1 MSELPERRR
10 PGNGNGNAADALA
23 NGHGRP
29 AVVPAHAT
37 EQEINYGELLN
48 LLWRRK
54 WALVLI
60 VVLCLG
66 VSFVYLKRTPKQYSS
81 YSRICLQPSSHGLVG
96 GEDVPAQP
104 ANYLAIQSELIRSPA
119 ILTDAIEHA
128 PPGQLRSLRSSNNPA
143 TVLRNG
149 LKVDSDKTD
158 DSISISYTAPSAD
171 EAAAAVNAV
180 VDSYSRYQNE
190 KAGSAISE
198 VVRIL
203 KLDEAELQKERADEL
218 QAEIDFQTKNP
229 SLSYG
234 KAGDNIIVQKLAA
247 LSNAVTAADLQ
258 NRLMDA
264 NLKSAKAL
272 PRTADE
278 LATLL
283 GTDDRGAKITSTP
296 LLAVEGRIASARA
309 TIDQQRAIL
318 DRYNP
323 VTESENPSVK
333 AAQATIQRR
342 MSELPGLE
350 QQRAACLLDLIQVRA
365 DAAALKFEE
374 LTKDYEKQQQLA
386 FGLNKAAA
394 EYNALDKQLA
404 QTTSMADSINAK
416 IAGINAARDLSGFVV
431 SVLEPATAADAASE
445 PQKTRVVGIALAIG
459 LVLGFATVLLL
470 DWADQRLWGVRE
482 VRGLF
487 GTPVLGIVPRI
498 RRRRQISSIGRIVEF
513 EPMSPFS
520 EAFRTLR
527 TGVFFGMGHHEHSKR
542 LLVTSAEPGDGKS
555 VTAANLAISMGQAG
569 SRTLLVDA
577 DLRSPAQHEIF
588 GMPNDQ
594 GLTSVLDGTIDARHA
609 IRTTSVPGL
618 DILTAGPSLPN
629 PAELLNSQRLEDVLA
644 ELGQHYDH
652 IVFDS
657 PPVKLVTD
665 PCILAAMC
673 DATLL
678 VFRASRSRKRDAAST
693 IEALHSLGVH
703 VLGGVLNDMP
713 VVANRYAYRY
723 PSFKSGRNKR
733 LDAADADADAGR
745 RSQPGK
751 AVVVAR
757 RHR

>member
-1 MSELPERRR
+1 MSDLPERR
-10 PGNGNGNAADALA
+10 PANGNGNGNGKDALA

-29 AVVPAHAT
+29 VVVPAHAHT
-37 EQEINYGELLN
+37 PEQEIHYGELLN

-54 WALVLI
+54 WSFVLI

-66 VSFVYLKRTPKQYSS
+66 VSFVYLKRTKKQYDS
-81 YSRICLQPSSHGLVG
+81 YSRICLQPSTGGLVG

-119 ILTDAIEHA
+119 ILSDAIELA
-128 PPGQLRSLRSSNNPA
+128 PKDSLPSLRSSSNPV
-143 TVLRNG
+143 TILRNG

-158 DSISISYTAPSAD
+158 DSITLSYTATSAE

-180 VDSYSRYQNE
+180 VDAYRRYQNQ
-190 KAGSAISE
+190 KAGSAVNE

-203 KLDEAELQKERADEL
+203 KIEESELEKQRDVQL
-218 QAEIDFQTKNP
+218 QDEIDFQTKNP

-234 KAGDNIIVQKLAA
+234 KNGENIVVQKLAA
-247 LSNAVTAADLQ
+247 LSNAVNTADAQKRTADASL
-258 NRLMDA
+258 N
-264 NLKSAKAL
+264 SATAQ
-272 PRTADE
+272 PRSADE

-283 GTDDRGAKITSTP
+283 GTDDRGEKITSTP
-296 LLAVEGRIASARA
+296 LSAVESQIANAR
-309 TIDQQRAIL
+309 QQIEAERVVL
-318 DRYNP
+318 DGFNL
-323 VTESENPSVK
+323 VTESENPAVK
-333 AAQATIQRR
+333 SARATIKRR
-342 MSELPGLE
+342 SDELPDLE
-350 QQRAACLLDLIQVRA
+350 KQRAACLLDLIKYRA
-365 DAAALKFEE
+365 DAAAVRLDE
-374 LTKDYEKQQQLA
+374 LTKDYETQQKLA
-386 FGLNKAAA
+386 FGLNRAAA
-394 EYNALDKQLA
+394 EYNALDKKLA
-404 QTTSMADSINAK
+404 RTTSVADSISAK
-416 IAGINAARDLSGFVV
+416 IAGINAARDLTGFNV
-431 SVLEPATAADAASE
+431 SVLEAATPADAASE

-459 LVLGFATVLLL
+459 LVLGFASVLML
-470 DWADQRLWGVRE
+470 DWADQRLWGIKE
-482 VRGLF
+482 VRNLY

-513 EPMSPFS
+513 EPMSSFS

-527 TGVFFGMGHHEHSKR
+527 TAVFFGMGHHEHSKR

-569 SRTLLVDA
+569 SRTLLIDA
-577 DLRSPAQHEIF
+577 DLRSPSQHEIF
-588 GMPNDQ
+588 GMPNDE
-594 GLTSVLDGTIDARHA
+594 GLTSVLDGTVDARNV

-629 PAELLNSQRLEDVLA
+629 PAELLNSQRLEDLLA
-644 ELGQHYDH
+644 ELGERYDH

-657 PPVKLVTD
+657 PPVKIVTD

-678 VFRASRSRKRDAAST
+678 VFRAARSRKRDAVST

-723 PSFKSGRNKR
+723 PTFKSGRGKR
-733 LDAADADADAGR
+733 IHSADVAAR
-745 RSQPGK
+745 PQPGK